1 MSESAT
7 LLFDLVD
14 ARLERAVKAA
24 CDYICSERV
33 DVAWTFEQRRALA
46 TSVRTE
52 LQSTIQ
58 GILGVF
64 DNVGAVLP
72 GSASGWRICRVE
84 DGADIRVDNADYA
97 DMWLEYLWRKKRT

>member
-1 MSESAT
+1 MSKSAT

-24 CDYICSERV
+24 CDYIYSERV
-33 DVAWTFEQRRALA
+33 DVAWTFEQRMALA
-46 TSVRTE
+46 ASVRTE

-72 GSASGWRICRVE
+72 DSVSGWRICRVE

-97 DMWLEYLWRKKRT
+97 DMWLEYLWRKKRI

>member
-1 MSESAT
+1 MSEPAT

-14 ARLERAVKAA
+14 ARLERAVEAA
-24 CDYICSERV
+24 CDYIYSERV
-33 DVAWTFEQRRALA
+33 DVAWTPDQRRALA
-46 TSVRTE
+46 ASVRIE

-58 GILGVF
+58 GILGMF

-72 GSASGWRICRVE
+72 DGISGLRICRVE

-97 DMWLEYLWRKKRT
+97 DMWLEFLRRKKRM